1 VSRKNIHTVSIWFI
15 LMLLLPACA
24 LPASP
29 TQEVQQQPLVPLDT
43 IIAQTAAAAQTQT
56 ATAAPSSTAT
66 PTFTKTLTPTATP
79 ATSTPTFFF
88 SIFTET
94 SIAIPTET
102 GQAFVVGGGDS
113 GNGTGE
119 NATRAF
125 VKEPVPWN
133 CALLSKSPRG
143 GTVPPRKGFY
153 ASWAV
158 RNTGTKSWTSNTID
172 FQYRGGYRN
181 VERPLQDLQQTIAPG
196 GQVTLQVFI
205 TAPKTL
211 GTYNV
216 FWSLKVGNHFFCPLK
231 ISFEVAKPPK

>member
-1 VSRKNIHTVSIWFI
+1 VSRRSIHKTSVWFI
-15 LMLLLPACA
+15 LMLLFPACA
-24 LPASP
+24 LPATS
-29 TQEVQQQPLVPLDT
+29 TRQVQPSVPLGT
-43 IIAQTAAAAQTQT
+43 LIAQTAAAAQTQT
-56 ATAAPSSTAT
+56 ATAAPSSTPT
-66 PTFTKTLTPTATP
+66 PTLTKTLTPPATP

-102 GQAFVVGGGDS
+102 GQAFVGGGGSS
-113 GNGTGE
+113 GNGSGE

-133 CALLSKSPRG
+133 CSLISKSPRG

-153 ASWAV
+153 AAWAV
-158 RNTGTKSWTSNTID
+158 RNTGTQSWTSNTID

-196 GQVTLQVFI
+196 GQVTLQVYI

-231 ISFEVAKPPK
+231 VTFEVAKPPK